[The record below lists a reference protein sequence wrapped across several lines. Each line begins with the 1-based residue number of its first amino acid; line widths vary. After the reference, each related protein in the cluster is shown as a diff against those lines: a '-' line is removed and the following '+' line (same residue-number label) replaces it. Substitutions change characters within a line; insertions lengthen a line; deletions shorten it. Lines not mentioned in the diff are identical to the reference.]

1 MSPLQIVM
9 FYKTLP
15 SRMLA
20 VHPWLMAELSGQVRY
35 RFRSD
40 DPEVQVSLEG
50 EAEWV
55 AERVG
60 ELGLEGVGWTMPV
73 GEAVKATNL
82 SEVSKS
88 NSKKS
93 NRHQKVVIDDTPLED
108 KPLDMGPTPD
118 PSRIPIVRRPIGE
131 LNLQKEIDKIGV
143 DGARKPDPI
152 ELMEMLD
159 DTDEPMPAQGK
170 MSVDPMAE
178 AWLRELM
185 EIVVREYGGTALR
198 TGVIEEVASSKLGN
212 RQGVE
217 LDVWLESLF
226 SAGKLVKIHGGDA
239 VGWGP
244 SPRWLNGRI

>member
-9 FYKTLP
+9 ICKTLP
-15 SRMLA
+15 SRMLG

-40 DPEVQVSLEG
+40 DHDVRISLEG

-55 AERVG
+55 AERVV

-93 NRHQKVVIDDTPLED
+93 NGRQKVVIDDTPLGD

-131 LNLQKEIDKIGV
+131 LNLQVEIDKIGV

-152 ELMEMLD
+152 ELMEMLA

-185 EIVVREYGGTALR
+185 EIVVRENGGTALR
-198 TGVIEEVASSKLGN
+198 TEVIEEVASSKLGN